1 MYDISMASKD
11 QVLALINLEAN
22 LSLTWEQVEFGVP
35 VVASGETPE
44 RNTELT
50 ITGIP
55 NHGYKG
61 TATIYYDRIDLE
73 EFKNVTEKELILQID
88 GAPTLEKIR
97 DSFNTFFGSALS
109 AEDLA
114 DDHVVPVEADIQDGY
129 LFTLKAAA
137 WSYAYR
143 GDIEITI
150 RPLDVDIN
158 LAITDKMMNGLV
170 LNTPAEEPA

>member
-1 MYDISMASKD
+1 MYDISMLAED
-11 QVLALINLEAN
+11 QVLALINESAG

-35 VVASGETPE
+35 VVASGENPE

-50 ITGIP
+50 ITGIH

-73 EFKNVTEKELILQID
+73 EFKTTTEKELILQID
-88 GAPTLEKIR
+88 GAPTLDKIR
-97 DSFNTFFGSALS
+97 ESFNAFFGSALS
-109 AEDLA
+109 TNDLS
-114 DDHVVPVEADIQDGY
+114 DDHVIPVEADIQDGY
-129 LFTLKAAA
+129 LFTLKAAT

-143 GDIEITI
+143 GDIQFTI

-158 LAITDKMMNGLV
+158 LAIVDKMMSGLV
-170 LNTPAEEPA
+170 LNVPVEEPV